1 MKKKEMIFFL
11 IILVLAGAFC
21 IFHFITQTPSAV
33 VSVSIDGTEHKQFD
47 LSKDQYYT
55 IQTPQGY
62 NILQIQNHTVTV
74 TEADCP
80 DQICVHQK
88 SIQNKGELIVCL
100 PHKVVIELK

>member
-33 VSVSIDGTEHKQFD
+33 VSVSIDGTEYKQFD

-62 NILQIQNHTVTV
+62 NTSNTKLYCNYNRSRLSGSNLCT
-74 TEADCP
+74 AK
-80 DQICVHQK
+80 VHSKQRRID
-88 SIQNKGELIVCL
+88 SLSSS
-100 PHKVVIELK
+100 